1 MAPPSPRALPDSRG
15 GPRLKSQSACLPR
28 WCKVDPLGRP
38 SAWSLLDGRSGGGF
52 LVDRRGFIHT
62 MTGGLLAAPLA
73 VGAQQTP
80 GRVIKVGI
88 LSTVNPRTTTF
99 TEAMIQRLRELGHVE
114 GQNLVIEFRDAQ
126 GDVTRLPALA
136 ADLVRLNVDV
146 ILASGPE
153 VTLQAARKVTAT
165 IPIVIAAVDFDPIA
179 RGYIASLA
187 KPGGNV
193 TGVFLRQIELT
204 SKRMQFLKEALPN
217 VTRVAVFWDSISAD
231 QWREAEKTALGVG
244 LRLQGVELRNPPYHF
259 SDALRTA
266 ARGRAEALLVLM
278 SPVFFRQRA
287 QIIELG
293 LKSRLPTISGSSP
306 FADAGALMA
315 YGANLDDM
323 FRHVALHIDKILKG
337 AKPGDL
343 PVEQPTKFE
352 LVINLKTAKALGLT
366 IPPSLLQRADQVIE

>member
-1 MAPPSPRALPDSRG
+1 M
-15 GPRLKSQSACLPR
+15 
-28 WCKVDPLGRP
+28 
-38 SAWSLLDGRSGGGF
+38 
-52 LVDRRGFIHT
+52 DRRAFISGIT
-62 MTGGLLAAPLA
+62 FGLLAAPRA
-73 VGAQQTP
+73 AEAQP
-80 GRVIKVGI
+80 AGRVIKIGI
-88 LSTVNPRTTTF
+88 LSTVNPRTSTF
-99 TEAMIQRLRELGHVE
+99 FEAMVQRLRELGHVE
-114 GQNLVIEFRDAQ
+114 GLVIEFRNAE

-136 ADLVRLNVDV
+136 AELVRLNVDV

-153 VTLQAARKVTAT
+153 VTLEAARKATAT
-165 IPIVIAAVDFDPIA
+165 VPIVIAAVDYDPLA

-193 TGVFLRQIELT
+193 TGVFLRHIELT
-204 SKRMQFLKEALPN
+204 GKRMQLLKEALPN
-217 VTRVAVFWDSISAD
+217 VTRVAVFWDTISAD
-231 QWREAEKTALGVG
+231 QWREADKTARGVG

-266 ARGRAEALLVLM
+266 GRGRAEALLVLM
-278 SPVFFRQRA
+278 SPVFFRQRV

-306 FADAGALMA
+306 FADAGALMS

-337 AKPGDL
+337 AKPADL

-352 LVINLKTAKALGLT
+352 LVINLKTAKALGLS